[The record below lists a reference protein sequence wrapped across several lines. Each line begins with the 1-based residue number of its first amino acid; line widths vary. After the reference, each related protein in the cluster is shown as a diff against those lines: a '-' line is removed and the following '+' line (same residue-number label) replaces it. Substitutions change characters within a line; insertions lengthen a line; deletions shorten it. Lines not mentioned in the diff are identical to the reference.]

1 MILNGTTCSSMKGLQ
16 LYTKQQ
22 QPWLQDQELT
32 PTCQQQY
39 RMIYQPE
46 TAEIQASS
54 FNKNPMDTDEA
65 NLVKLLDFI
74 FQKMRPPEV

>member
-1 MILNGTTCSSMKGLQ
+1 M
-16 LYTKQQ
+16 
-22 QPWLQDQELT
+22 

>member
-1 MILNGTTCSSMKGLQ
+1 MKGLQ

-22 QPWLQDQELT
+22 QPWLQDQELM

-46 TAEIQASS
+46 IIISQYQYHLPYGG
-54 FNKNPMDTDEA
+54 KNTGS
-65 NLVKLLDFI
+65 NLI
-74 FQKMRPPEV
+74 IE